1 MCWRPDALM
10 PLTRPPRPKRFLAL
24 DTEDD
29 QLGFGRRTG
38 FYLGCLHDGALP
50 SMFTDRRRLQA
61 ALTREELGGCFVA
74 AHNLEYDLLNV
85 FGPRQVVAMAPTF
98 SGSKLCSAMLR
109 VKPGDRRDCFVR
121 FFDTSCFLMEPLKK
135 LAPLVGLEKLE
146 MEHQPGFRVAGK
158 KEREYC
164 ARDAEIVWK
173 LTGLIQEGVNALGAE
188 LRLTAASTSLD
199 CFRRKYL
206 REGIPCLPAAMQAR
220 MHQGYY
226 GGRVECF
233 RVGDF
238 DAGPYYKNDV
248 NGAYVSV
255 MISGNLP
262 AIENFDR
269 RPSMDLSREGM
280 AHVRLKVPSYLWA
293 APLPIKGEKLIFPV
307 GRLDGWWTFNELRQA
322 VNAGVQI
329 MDVLDC
335 YSSDKSE
342 PYLREMMLELRKIRE
357 NPATPGPVSKMAKLL
372 GNSLYG
378 KFAQRNENVEYYREE
393 DFALA
398 VQTGKLVAGRDFT
411 DETTEHFPKLKLMR
425 VTKPAD
431 FPVHANTIWSA
442 CITAGCRNL
451 LYGHITRPMTEEGQ
465 QHTYY
470 CDTDSIIATVA
481 YPKTKAIGA
490 LALEK
495 EYSRVIIRGN
505 KLYAGREVVKGKP
518 WEAHAKGVP
527 RGLALEAVETA
538 GTGHRLE
545 SRRPVKFR
553 TAVKG
558 QERANR
564 WNPVHKVLSGEYD
577 KRRVLADGTTEP
589 LEVNQW

>member
-1 MCWRPDALM
+1 MTWKNDRLK
-10 PLTRPPRPKRFLAL
+10 PLHREPVRKKFLAF

-38 FYLGCLHDGALP
+38 FYLGCLHDGTSP
-50 SMFTDRRRLQA
+50 RMFTDRKRLAA
-61 ALTREELGGCFVA
+61 ALVEEELGGCYIA

-85 FGPRQVVAMAPTF
+85 FGPRQVVAMQPCF
-98 SGSKLCSAMLR
+98 SGSKMCSAMLR
-109 VKPGDRRDCFVR
+109 VKAGTKSDCFVR
-121 FFDTSCFLMEPLKK
+121 FFDTSCFMMEPLRK
-135 LAPLVGLEKLE
+135 LAPLVGLEKLD
-146 MEHQPGFRVAGK
+146 MVHKPGFRTAGR

-188 LRLTAASTSLD
+188 LKLTAASTALD

-206 REGIPCLPAAMQAR
+206 HESIPCLGAPLQAR
-220 MHQGYY
+220 LHNGYY

-233 RVGDF
+233 RIGDF
-238 DAGPYYKNDV
+238 NDGPYYKNDV

-262 AIENFDR
+262 NIGTFGQATT
-269 RPSMDLSREGM
+269 MDLTREGM
-280 AHVRLKVPSYLWA
+280 AHVRLKVPNYLWA
-293 APLPIKGEKLIFPV
+293 GPLPVKGEKLIFPT
-307 GRLDGWWTFNELRQA
+307 GNLEGWWTFNELRQA
-322 VNAGVQI
+322 INAGVKV
-329 MDVLDC
+329 MDVLDA
-335 YSSDKSE
+335 YSSQKSE
-342 PYLREMMLELRKIRE
+342 PYLRDMMLELRKIRE

-378 KFAQRNENVEYYREE
+378 KFGQRNENVEYYLRENFVMAVE
-393 DFALA
+393 EGWLVPGVDFNPENTEGFPEL
-398 VQTGKLVAGRDFT
+398 GLV
-411 DETTEHFPKLKLMR
+411 R
-425 VTKPAD
+425 VTKPSD

-451 LYGHITRPMTEEGQ
+451 LYGHITHPMTQEGQ
-465 QHTYY
+465 EHTYY
-470 CDTDSIIATVA
+470 CDTDSVIATVA

-495 EYSRVIIRGN
+495 TYDQVIIRGN
-505 KLYAGREVVKGKP
+505 KLYAGHEP
-518 WEAHAKGVP
+518 ATETWEAHAKGVP
-527 RGLALEAVETA
+527 RDLALEAVETC
-538 GTGHRLE
+538 GQDHRLE

-553 TAVKG
+553 TAIKG
-558 QERANR
+558 VQKANR
-564 WNPVHKVLSGEYD
+564 WMEVHKVLSGNYD

-589 LEVNQW
+589 LEVKQW

>member
-1 MCWRPDALM
+1 MSWRPDSLE
-10 PLTRPPRPKRFLAL
+10 PLKSAPRQKTFLAL

-38 FYLGCLHDGALP
+38 FYLGCLHDGRLP
-50 SMFTDRRRLQA
+50 AIYTDRRRLQR
-61 ALTREELGGCFVA
+61 ALAREELGGCFVA

-85 FGPRQVVAMAPTF
+85 FGPREVVRMMPTF
-98 SGSKLCSAMLR
+98 SGSKMCSAMLR
-109 VKPGDRRDCFVR
+109 VKPGNARDCFVR
-121 FFDTSCFLMEPLKK
+121 FFDTSCFLMQPLKK
-135 LAPLVGLEKLE
+135 LAPLVGLEK
-146 MEHQPGFRVAGK
+146 MDMTHRAGCRTAGR
-158 KEREYC
+158 KERDYC

-206 REGIPCLPAAMQAR
+206 HQSIPCLPAVMQGR

-233 RVGDF
+233 RVGSF
-238 DAGPYYKNDV
+238 DDGPYYKNDV

-262 AIENFDR
+262 SIEAFGR
-269 RPSMDLSREGM
+269 RSTMDLAREGM
-280 AHVRLKVPSYLWA
+280 AHVRLKVPHHLWA
-293 APLPIKGEKLIFPV
+293 APLPVKGEKLIFPV
-307 GRLDGWWTFNELRQA
+307 GRLDGWWTYNELRQA
-322 VNAGVQI
+322 INEGVQVI
-329 MDVLDC
+329 DVLDC
-335 YSSDKSE
+335 YSSERSE
-342 PYLREMMLELRKIRE
+342 PYLRDMMLELRKIRE
-357 NPATPGPVSKMAKLL
+357 NPATPQPVSQMAKLL

-378 KFAQRNENVEYYREE
+378 KFAQRNENVEYYRSV

-398 VQTGKLVAGRDFT
+398 VTSGRLVAGRDFNP
-411 DETTEHFPKLKLMR
+411 ETTESFPQLGIMR

-451 LYGHITRPMTEEGQ
+451 LYGHISRPMMQEGSE
-465 QHTYY
+465 HTYY
-470 CDTDSIIATVA
+470 CDTDSVIATVA

-495 EYSRVIIRGN
+495 TYDRIIIRGN
-505 KLYAGREVVKGKP
+505 KLYAGQEAGTET

-527 RGLALEAVETA
+527 RDLALEAVQTA
-538 GTGHRLE
+538 GQNHRLE

-558 QERANR
+558 GEKSNR
-564 WNPVHKVLSGEYD
+564 WIEVHKVLKGDYD
-577 KRRVLADGTTEP
+577 KRRVLPDGRTEP